1 MNNIIKNFNAVL
13 FDMDGVLIDSNS
25 VIERAWCEVAQMYD
39 REISNDEMIKH
50 IHGQPGPHTI
60 SALFGDLS
68 AADQQ
73 KVQDYIIYIENT
85 AIYKP
90 IDGVAELILA
100 LHKVGI
106 RIGIV
111 TSGWRQKIDSVI
123 KLLKVDG
130 CISVIVERDN
140 GTKGKP
146 YPDPY
151 LLAIKRLNI
160 PVNHT
165 IVFEDSSSGV
175 KSAVAADTY
184 CVGIGGE
191 NLLSVG
197 AQFTITDFS
206 AVKIVTHPNGQIM
219 ISFDDQHQLTYINP

>member
-1 MNNIIKNFNAVL
+1 M
-13 FDMDGVLIDSNS
+13 
-25 VIERAWCEVAQMYD
+25 
-39 REISNDEMIKH
+39 
-50 IHGQPGPHTI
+50 
-60 SALFGDLS
+60 
-68 AADQQ
+68 
-73 KVQDYIIYIENT
+73 
-85 AIYKP
+85 
-90 IDGVAELILA
+90 AELILS

-106 RIGIV
+106 RIGTV
-111 TSGWRQKIDSVI
+111 TSGWREKIDSVI

-130 CISVIVERDN
+130 CISVIVERDDV
-140 GTKGKP
+140 TKGKP
-146 YPDPY
+146 YPAPY

-160 PVNHT
+160 PANHT

-175 KSAVAADTY
+175 KSAVAAGTY